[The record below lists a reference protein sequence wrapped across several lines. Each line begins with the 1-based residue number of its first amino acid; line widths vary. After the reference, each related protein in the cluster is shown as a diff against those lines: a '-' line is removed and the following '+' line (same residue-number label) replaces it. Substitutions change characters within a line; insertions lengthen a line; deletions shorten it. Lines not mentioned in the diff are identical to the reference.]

1 MDWIKTGGSSD
12 TRPISR
18 KAKRDRWER
27 IGFSAVSI
35 FFLLYLGVPILTTV
49 LFSLSGK
56 WTDTILP
63 QSWSL
68 NAYSI
73 IFASD
78 EFYSSLFRTI
88 FLCLVVAVLEVAV
101 TIPAVFAIK
110 IGNEG
115 LGRMIQILSIIP
127 IALPAVVLA
136 LGSVKFYGA
145 TVPAL
150 LGTPA
155 LLIGVQAAFGLPFVY
170 WTILNAF
177 QAVDVVELYNAARTL
192 RCGTLEFIIR
202 IMIPSLKKGIIIAGV
217 IAFASTF
224 DNFALQQ
231 LIVGAGWETFAMY
244 QYKYFTMDGHVVS
257 TLSVIGMLII
267 FIMSWIAGFQSKA
280 KGERKEEDAL

>member
-12 TRPISR
+12 GRPISR
-18 KAKRDRWER
+18 KVKRDRWER
-27 IGFSAVSI
+27 AGFLAVSV
-35 FFLLYLGVPILTTV
+35 FFLLYLAVPILATV
-49 LFSLSGK
+49 LFSLAGK

-68 NAYSI
+68 NAYSV
-73 IFASD
+73 IFTSD

-88 FLCLVVAVLEVAV
+88 FLCVVVAVLEVAV

-110 IGNEG
+110 IGSEG
-115 LGRMIQILSIIP
+115 LGRLIQILSVIP

-136 LGSVKFYGA
+136 LGSVKFYGE
-145 TVPAL
+145 VLPSL

-155 LLIGVQAAFGLPFVY
+155 LLIGVQTAFGLPFVY

-177 QAVDVVELYNAARTL
+177 QAIDVVELYNAARTL
-192 RCGTLEFIIR
+192 RCGALEFIVR
-202 IMIPSLKKGIIIAGV
+202 IILPSLKKGIVIAGV

-231 LIVGAGWETFAMY
+231 LIVGASWETFAMY
-244 QYKYFTMDGHVVS
+244 QYKYFTIDGHAVS
-257 TLSVIGMLII
+257 ALSVIGMLII
-267 FIMSWIAGFQSKA
+267 FIMSWVAGFQSKT